1 MTQAQALLLSLLI
14 EVPVALALCAWWGPG
29 AHRGLRRVALT
40 GLAATLLT
48 HPFAWALLPA
58 LHGHLPRYA
67 RWLLVEGGVA
77 VIEGLLF
84 WRLGGLHP
92 YRGQL
97 IGWAANALS
106 FGVGLLIFWA
116 QAQG

>member
-14 EVPVALALCAWWGPG
+14 EVPAALALCAWWGPG

-48 HPFAWALLPA
+48 HPFAWTLLPA
-58 LHGHLPRYA
+58 LHGHLPRWA

-84 WRLGGLHP
+84 ARLAGLDLR
-92 YRGQL
+92 RGQVV
-97 IGWAANALS
+97 GWTANALS
-106 FGVGLLIFWA
+106 FGVGLVIFWA
-116 QAQG
+116 LRSA